1 MTVALFP
8 GSFDPPTHGHLD
20 ALTRAASLFDRMV
33 VGVVHNPSKTPLFTA
48 DERVSMLTELLSGH
62 PAVTV
67 RSFSG
72 LLVSFAKEMEAGV
85 IIKGIRGVGDLDY
98 ELTMAQ
104 MNRTL
109 ADIDT
114 VFVPTSP
121 EYGYL
126 SSSLVREVARLGG
139 AVDDLVPAVVARALK
154 EKLTWA
160 N

>member
-20 ALTRAASLFDRMV
+20 ALTRAATLFDRV
-33 VGVVHNPSKTPLFTA
+33 VIGVVHNPSKTPLFTA
-48 DERVSMLTELLSGH
+48 EERVAILTELLSGH
-62 PAVTV
+62 PSVTV
-67 RSFSG
+67 RSFTG
-72 LLVSFAKEMEAGV
+72 LLVSFAREIGAGV
-85 IIKGIRGVGDLDY
+85 IVKGIRGIGDFDY

-109 ADIDT
+109 TGIDT

-139 AVDDLVPAVVARALK
+139 AVDDLVPVLVARSLK
-154 EKLTWA
+154 EKLT
-160 N
+160 

>member
-20 ALTRAASLFDRMV
+20 ALTRAAALFDRV
-33 VGVVHNPSKTPLFTA
+33 VIGVVHNPSKTPLFTA
-48 DERVSMLTELLSGH
+48 EERVAILTELLSGH
-62 PAVTV
+62 PSVTV
-67 RSFSG
+67 RSFTG
-72 LLVSFAKEMEAGV
+72 LLVSFAREIGAGV
-85 IIKGIRGVGDLDY
+85 IVKGIRGIGDFDY

-109 ADIDT
+109 TGIDT

-139 AVDDLVPAVVARALK
+139 AVDDLVPVLVARSLK
-154 EKLTWA
+154 EKLT
-160 N
+160 

>member
-20 ALTRAASLFDRMV
+20 ALTRATTLFDRV
-33 VGVVHNPSKTPLFTA
+33 VIGVVHNPSKTPLFTA
-48 DERVSMLTELLSGH
+48 EERVAILTELLSGH
-62 PAVTV
+62 PSVTV
-67 RSFSG
+67 RSFTG
-72 LLVSFAKEMEAGV
+72 LLVSFAREIGAGV
-85 IIKGIRGVGDLDY
+85 IVKGIRGIGDFDY

-109 ADIDT
+109 TGIDT

-139 AVDDLVPAVVARALK
+139 AVDDLVPASVARSLK
-154 EKLTWA
+154 EKLR
-160 N
+160 